1 MLTQNLAKDWWKEEV
16 VYQIYPQSFKDSNH
30 DGIGD
35 LNGIREK
42 LPYLKDLGITCL
54 WISPIFTSP
63 LADNGYDIADYEGIN
78 PIFGSMEDLEALIQE
93 AEALDIK
100 IILDLVVNHSSDE
113 HPWFQKA
120 LKDPK
125 SPYRDYYIFK
135 QGHDGKAPNN
145 WRSLFGGSA
154 WEAVDGED
162 NTYYLH
168 TFHKKQ
174 PDLNWENP
182 DLRQEIYSM
191 INRWLDKGIAGFRID
206 SITFVKKDQDYQS
219 LPADGADNLSNI
231 KHKTRNRPGIAEFL
245 QELNQETFQRYNVM
259 TVGEAPGVPYEEF
272 DQYIGPKGYF
282 NMIFDFSYADIDVE
296 NGSEWFRQSQWTYDD
311 YIEAV
316 KRSQYAMQKA
326 GWAAN
331 FIENHDQP
339 RALSKLIKDP
349 NYQNEI
355 GATALASS
363 YFFLRGT
370 PFIYQGQEL
379 GIKNVTWTDIDTYND
394 ISSHDNYKRAL
405 LEGYSDEKAITFVQ
419 KRSRDNGR
427 TPFPWDAS
435 QYGGFSDH
443 EPWLAMTEE
452 YPTINAKDN
461 PVHDFYQ
468 KLIELRQ
475 DSNLSQVLIYGDINF
490 LDNLPSQVMGYQ
502 RQVEEQEVIVL
513 VNFNSEAVALDDSFE
528 SYEVILSNYSQFD
541 KLDNNYIE
549 LAPMQAIVMQKG
561 GTHHDK

>member
-1 MLTQNLAKDWWKEEV
+1 MLTQNLSKDWWKEEV
-16 VYQIYPQSFKDSNH
+16 VYQIYPQSFKDSNN

-42 LPYLKDLGITCL
+42 LPYLKGLGITCL

-78 PIFGSMEDLEALIQE
+78 PIFGSMADLDNLIQE
-93 AEALDIK
+93 AKDLDIK

-113 HPWFQKA
+113 HPWFQEA
-120 LKDPK
+120 LKAPE
-125 SPYRDYYIFK
+125 SPYRDFYIFK
-135 QGHDGKAPNN
+135 QGTNGQAPNN
-145 WRSLFGGSA
+145 WRSIFGGSA
-154 WEAVDGED
+154 WAAVEGED

-182 DLRQEIYSM
+182 DLRQAIYDM

-206 SITFVKKDQDYQS
+206 SITFIKKDQDYQS

-231 KHKTRNRPGIAEFL
+231 KHKTRNRPGIADFL
-245 QELNQETFQRYNVM
+245 KELNQQTFQRYNVM
-259 TVGEAPGVPYEEF
+259 TVGEAPGVPYEDF
-272 DQYIGPKGYF
+272 DQYIGPDGYF

-296 NGSEWFRQSQWTYDD
+296 NGSEWFRQSQWDYDD
-311 YIEAV
+311 YIAAV
-316 KRSQYAMQKA
+316 KASQYALQDA

-355 GATALASS
+355 GATALACS

-379 GIKNVTWTDIDTYND
+379 GLRNVSWENIETYDD
-394 ISSHDNYKRAL
+394 ISSHDNYQRAL
-405 LEGYSDEKAITFVQ
+405 LEGYRPEEAIRFVQ

-427 TPFPWDAS
+427 TPFPWDNS

-443 EPWLAMTEE
+443 EPWLAMADE
-452 YPTINAKDN
+452 YPTINAMHN
-461 PVHDFYQ
+461 PVRAFYQ
-468 KLIELRQ
+468 KLIDLRQ
-475 DSNLSQVLIYGDINF
+475 ASELKDLLIYGDIDF
-490 LDNLPSQVMGYQ
+490 IDNLPSQVMAYQ
-502 RQVEEQEVIVL
+502 RRLDDQEVSVVI
-513 VNFNSEAVALDDSFE
+513 NFNSHSVRIPSLYNSYQILINNLDQSINKKNDQ
-528 SYEVILSNYSQFD
+528 L
-541 KLDNNYIE
+541 E
-549 LAPMQAIVMQKG
+549 LAPMQAVVIQKG
-561 GTHHDK
+561 GN